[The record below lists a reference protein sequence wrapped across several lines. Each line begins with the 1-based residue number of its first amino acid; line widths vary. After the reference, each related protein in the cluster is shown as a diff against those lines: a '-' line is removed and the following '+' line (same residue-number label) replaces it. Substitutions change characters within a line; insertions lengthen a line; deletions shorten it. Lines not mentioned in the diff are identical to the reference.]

1 MLGFVALVA
10 ATLVMKF
17 LPHSPYGQWLNTT
30 LVERP
35 LARLAGMD
43 RRHVLFV
50 MILVGL
56 TLFATD
62 MIFLFGS
69 YDLLALYA
77 WDLTVYLDVT
87 VIAFALATVA
97 RGRSTVRWLALRAS
111 LALRRAPRPRA
122 KRSRATSTKRKDH
135 VDNDDD
141 PAPAWA
147 LAA

>member
-1 MLGFVALVA
+1 MLGYGVLVA
-10 ATLVMKF
+10 AMLVMKL
-17 LPHSPYGQWLNTT
+17 LPHSPYGRFLNST
-30 LVERP
+30 LVQRP
-35 LARLAGMD
+35 LARLAEMD
-43 RRHVLFV
+43 RRQVIFV
-50 MILVGL
+50 MVLVGL

-62 MIFLFGS
+62 MVFLFGS

-97 RGRSTVRWLALRAS
+97 RGRSTVRWLTVRAS

-122 KRSRATSTKRKDH
+122 RRSRADLSKQQDR

-141 PAPAWA
+141 PALAWA